1 MSMSEWAKK
10 EIELACARE
19 KEDDDEDGMSEYGV
33 LCYQSAL
40 KAFEVLLGDGHSGMS
55 IGLTKNIL
63 NRLIGGKPLTAIEDT
78 PDVWSDISEYNR
90 EKGVT
95 KYQCNRMSALF
106 KDVYDDGR
114 VEYQNVDLYYCVDMD
129 NNLTFHGG
137 VAGRIVRE
145 MFPITMPYY
154 PTAPI
159 KVYQRDL
166 LTDRKNGDFDTVGIF
181 HIIKPDGERIEINR
195 FFKETPDDWVE
206 IEAVEY
212 YIRADMAR
220 KLLESEVPN
229 VSI

>member
-19 KEDDDEDGMSEYGV
+19 KEGDDEDGMSEYGV

-55 IGLTKNIL
+55 IGFTKNIL

-78 PDVWSDISEYNR
+78 PDVWNESWYDDVKNKR
-90 EKGVT
+90 V
-95 KYQCNRMSALF
+95 YQCNRMSALF

-114 VEYQNVDLYYCVDMD
+114 VEYSNNDQYYCIDLE
-129 NNLTFHGG
+129 NRSTFSGG

-181 HIIKPDGERIEINR
+181 HIIKPDGERIEVNR
-195 FFKETPDDWVE
+195 FFKGTPDDWVE

>member
-19 KEDDDEDGMSEYGV
+19 KEGDDEDGMSEYGV

-63 NRLIGGKPLTAIEDT
+63 NRLIDGKPLTPIEDV
-78 PDVWSDISEYNR
+78 PDVW
-90 EKGVT
+90 T
-95 KYQCNRMSALF
+95 KSWYDEVKNKRVYQCNRMSALF
-106 KDVYDDGR
+106 KNVYDDGR
-114 VEYQNVDLYYCVDMD
+114 VEYTSNDLYYCIDLE
-129 NNLTFHGG
+129 NRSTFSGG

-181 HIIKPDGERIEINR
+181 YIIKPDYERVEINR
-195 FFKETPDDWVE
+195 FFKEEGSDFVE
-206 IEAVEY
+206 IDKAEY
-212 YIRADMAR
+212 DVRMEIAT
-220 KLLESEVPN
+220 KLKNEL
-229 VSI
+229 IQYR

>member
-1 MSMSEWAKK
+1 
-10 EIELACARE
+10 
-19 KEDDDEDGMSEYGV
+19 MSEYGV

-55 IGLTKNIL
+55 IGFTKNIL

-78 PDVWSDISEYNR
+78 PDVWNESRYDEVKNKR
-90 EKGVT
+90 V
-95 KYQCNRMSALF
+95 YQCNRMSALF

-114 VEYQNVDLYYCVDMD
+114 VEYSSNDQYYCIDLE
-129 NNLTFHGG
+129 NRSTFSGG

-181 HIIKPDGERIEINR
+181 YIIKPDCERVEINR
-195 FFKETPDDWVE
+195 FFKEEGSDFVE
-206 IEAVEY
+206 IDKAEY
-212 YIRADMAR
+212 DIRMEIAN
-220 KLLESEVPN
+220 KLKNE
-229 VSI
+229 IIQYR